1 MPWSIDKEIPKINEN
16 VILSFTRGWMIYAKI
31 NTPNSEKF
39 IFNPNENI
47 LGHKAYLSKGIKFW
61 FKYWSKDADI
71 KRIFNIIYIGMF
83 AILIFSIT
91 NIKNFKISKFKK
103 KILYNKFFQII
114 FLTSP
119 IFFWLLFSTPSN
131 RYGGYAIFI
140 AFFSYLISNLII
152 FLYSQKINYKL
163 PLTIL
168 IGISCLFF
176 SIKNISR
183 LNSSVNENN
192 FPWPESINLELGIDY
207 EETTINQTR
216 IYLRKPTNKLIMG
229 KINNEN
235 NYILH
240 CGDIDM
246 LCTPIKKEKC
256 IKNIKNIYGY
266 TFIYGNKKNCL
277 DLYNNHALY

>member
-1 MPWSIDKEIPKINEN
+1 M
-16 VILSFTRGWMIYAKI
+16 
-31 NTPNSEKF
+31 
-39 IFNPNENI
+39 
-47 LGHKAYLSKGIKFW
+47 
-61 FKYWSKDADI
+61 
-71 KRIFNIIYIGMF
+71 
-83 AILIFSIT
+83 
-91 NIKNFKISKFKK
+91 
-103 KILYNKFFQII
+103 
-114 FLTSP
+114 TSP